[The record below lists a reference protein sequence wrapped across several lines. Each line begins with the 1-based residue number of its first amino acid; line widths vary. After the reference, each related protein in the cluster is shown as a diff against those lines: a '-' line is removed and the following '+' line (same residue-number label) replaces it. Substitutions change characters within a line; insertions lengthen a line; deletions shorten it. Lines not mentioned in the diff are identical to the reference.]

1 MQKIKYY
8 SNSGKKMEIQM
19 NMIKNFFV
27 GIIIG
32 IANIIPGVSGGTM
45 AVVFGIYDE
54 LVNSITINFKKL
66 WQNKKFL
73 IPLFLGVGSGILLF
87 SKAITFLY
95 KNYPLQTNYCFCG
108 LIAGSIPLLFT
119 KMITRQKNREIS
131 VAKIISLILCVIAGF
146 TTVFLFAKLE
156 PQFNKETVE
165 SISNLPPL
173 NISVILLLFFS
184 GILGA
189 VAMIIPGISGSLL
202 LLILGVYPVILAAI
216 SSIFTKSLMI
226 HAALLLI
233 PCGIGIITGLLCG
246 AKFISFLLDKI
257 PNQTYGAILGLI
269 LGSLVVMFPGIGEI
283 NDALMLMT
291 CILTFVLGFVSSYF
305 SSNH

>member
-283 NDALMLMT
+283 NDALILMT

>member
-1 MQKIKYY
+1 
-8 SNSGKKMEIQM
+8 M

-119 KMITRQKNREIS
+119 KMITRQKKREIS
-131 VAKIISLILCVIAGF
+131 AAKIISLILCVIAGF
-146 TTVFLFAKLE
+146 TTVFLCAKLE
-156 PQFNKETVE
+156 PQFNKETVK

-233 PCGIGIITGLLCG
+233 PCGIGIIAGLLCG
-246 AKFISFLLDKI
+246 AKFISFLLEKI

-269 LGSLVVMFPGIGEI
+269 LGSLVVMFPGFGEI
-283 NDALMLMT
+283 KGSLMLMT

>member
-1 MQKIKYY
+1 
-8 SNSGKKMEIQM
+8 M